1 MDGLL
6 PHLDKL
12 TRRDF
17 LKFSSL
23 GFLTLGLPKWSF
35 LTSAKGQINLL
46 KNGYF
51 LKDTA
56 LSLRNQAEADSSVFG
71 RVVQSGV
78 GLYDRPSFSSKQL
91 KTLWTDVVM
100 PITDITVGDETPAY
114 NRVWYNLD
122 GQGYAHSGVIQPVQ
136 VRINNPD
143 DEIPSAGRLAEVT
156 VPFTDARWWA
166 PSKDATAYRFYYAST
181 HWVTDL
187 TSDDAGLPLY
197 KIYDNLIKRSYYAPA
212 KHFRL
217 VPPEEFSP
225 ISADIPPEAKRIE
238 VHLAEQNVIAYE
250 YDRPVFMARAATGAH
265 FSNGIFSTP
274 TGPHIVLYK
283 SPTHHMAS
291 NNLAAANSYD
301 LPGVPWISYITEDGL
316 AFHGTYWH
324 NDFGKP
330 RSHGC
335 INLSPQAA
343 RWIYLWTTPVV
354 PPDVSL
360 SFDKGGTAIN
370 VI

>member
-1 MDGLL
+1 MDKL
-6 PHLDKL
+6 PSHLDKL

-17 LKFSSL
+17 LKFFSL
-23 GFLTLGLPKWSF
+23 GFLTLGLSRVPS
-35 LTSAKGQINLL
+35 LTGVKGQVNPP
-46 KNGYF
+46 KNEYF
-51 LKDTA
+51 LNTA
-56 LSLRNQAEADSSVFG
+56 LSLNDQAESDSVIFG
-71 RVVQSGV
+71 RVVQPGV
-78 GLYDRPSFSSKQL
+78 GLYDKPSFSGKQL
-91 KTLWTDVVM
+91 KTVWTDVIM
-100 PITDITVGDETPAY
+100 PITDITVGDAVPAY

-122 GQGYAHSGVIQPVQ
+122 GQGFAHSGVIQPVQ
-136 VRINNPD
+136 VRTNNPND
-143 DEIPSAGRLAEVT
+143 QIPSTGQLGEVT
-156 VPFTDARWWA
+156 VPFTDARWWVS
-166 PSKDATAYRFYYAST
+166 SKDATAYRLYYATT
-181 HWVTDL
+181 HWVTGL
-187 TSDDAGLPLY
+187 TFDDTALPLY
-197 KIYDNLIKRSYYAPA
+197 KVYDTLIKRSYYIPA
-212 KHFRL
+212 KHIRL
-217 VPPEEFSP
+217 VPSEELLP
-225 ISADIPPEAKRIE
+225 ISTQIPPEAKRIE
-238 VHLAEQNVIAYE
+238 VHLADQVVIAFE
-250 YDRPVFMARAATGAH
+250 NDRPVFMARAATGAH

-274 TGPHIVLYK
+274 TGPHTVLYK

-291 NNLAAANSYD
+291 NNLAASNSYD

-360 SFDKGGTAIN
+360 SFDPGGTAIN

>member
-6 PHLDKL
+6 SHLDKL

-23 GFLTLGLPKWSF
+23 GFLTLGLFGRTFP
-35 LTSAKGQINLL
+35 TPIMGQINLP
-46 KNGYF
+46 KNEYY

-56 LSLRNQAEADSSVFG
+56 LSLRYQAGSDSNVYG

-78 GLYDRPSFSSKQL
+78 GLFDKPSFSSKQL

-100 PITDITVGDETPAY
+100 PISDITVGDEIPAY

-122 GQGYAHSGVIQPVQ
+122 GQGYAHSGGIQPVQ

-143 DEIPSAGRLAEVT
+143 DEIPSTGRLAEVT

-166 PSKDATAYRFYYAST
+166 PSKDATAYRLYYAT
-181 HWVTDL
+181 TYWVTGL
-187 TSDDAGLPLY
+187 TFDDESLPLY
-197 KIYDNLIKRSYYAPA
+197 KIYDNLIKRSYYVPA
-212 KHFRL
+212 KHIRL
-217 VPPEEFSP
+217 VPAEEIDP
-225 ISADIPPEAKRIE
+225 ISTQIPSDAKRIE
-238 VHLAEQNVIAYE
+238 VHLAEQVVIAYE
-250 YDRPVFMARAATGAH
+250 FDRPVFMARAATGAH

-291 NNLAAANSYD
+291 NNLAAANSFD

-354 PPDVSL
+354 PPDISL
-360 SFDKGGTAIN
+360 SFDQGGTAIN

>member
-1 MDGLL
+1 MDRLL
-6 PHLDKL
+6 SHLEKL
-12 TRRDF
+12 SRRDF
-17 LKFSSL
+17 LKTFSL
-23 GFLTLGLPKWSF
+23 GFLTLGLSKLPFS
-35 LTSAKGQINLL
+35 TDIGGQFDFPTNASVLNKSL
-46 KNGYF
+46 K
-51 LKDTA
+51 
-56 LSLRNQAEADSSVFG
+56 LSSQAEVDSGVFG

-78 GLYDRPSFSSKQL
+78 GLFDTPSFSGKQL

-100 PITDITVGDETPAY
+100 PITDITVGDNVPTY

-122 GQGYAHSGVIQPVQ
+122 RQGYVHSGVVQPVQ
-136 VRINNPD
+136 VHTNTPES
-143 DEIPSAGRLAEVT
+143 EIPPAGRLGEVT

-166 PSKDATAYRFYYAST
+166 ASQDATAYRLYYATT
-181 HWVTDL
+181 HWVTGL
-187 TSDDAGLPLY
+187 TSDDSGLPLY
-197 KIYDNLIKRSYYAPA
+197 KLYDNLIKRSYYIPA
-212 KHFRL
+212 KHMRL
-217 VPPEEFSP
+217 VPSSELLP
-225 ISADIPPEAKRIE
+225 ISSSIPPEAKRIE
-238 VHLAEQNVIAYE
+238 VHLAEQVIIAYE

-274 TGPHIVLYK
+274 TGPRTVLYK

-291 NNLAAANSYD
+291 NNLASSNSYD

-335 INLSPQAA
+335 INLSPQASH
-343 RWIYLWTTPVV
+343 WVYLWTTPVV
-354 PPDVSL
+354 PPDISL
-360 SFDKGGTAIN
+360 SFDPGGTAIN

>member
-1 MDGLL
+1 MDLLL

-12 TRRDF
+12 SRRDF

-23 GFLTLGLPKWSF
+23 GFLMLGLPNWSF
-35 LTSAKGQINLL
+35 PTSATNQVNLP
-46 KNGYF
+46 KNGNF
-51 LKDTA
+51 LKA
-56 LSLRNQAEADSSVFG
+56 QAFSLSSQAEADSSIYG
-71 RVVQSGV
+71 RVVQTGV
-78 GLYDRPSFSSKQL
+78 GLYNRPSFSARQL

-100 PITDITVGDETPAY
+100 PITDVTVGDDTPVY

-122 GQGYAHSGVIQPVQ
+122 GQGYIHSGVIQPVQ
-136 VRINNPD
+136 VHVNDPD
-143 DEIPSAGRLAEVT
+143 GEIPAGGRLAEVT

-166 PSKDATAYRFYYAST
+166 LSKVATAYRFYYAST
-181 HWVTDL
+181 HWVTGL
-187 TSDDAGLPLY
+187 TSDDDGLPLY
-197 KIYDNLIKRSYYAPA
+197 KIYDSLMKHSYYAPA

-217 VPPEEFSP
+217 VPPEELNP
-225 ISADIPPEAKRIE
+225 ISTDIPPEAKRIE
-238 VHLAEQNVIAYE
+238 VHLAEQDVIAYE
-250 YDRPVFMARAATGAH
+250 YDKPVFMARAATGAH

-274 TGPHIVLYK
+274 TGPQIVLYK

-301 LPGVPWISYITEDGL
+301 LPGVPWISYITESGI